1 MSFSSLSWA
10 SLSSMNRTKLLQ
22 GERRQQEVVGAGRRA
37 GSDGGGGGTR
47 DGRSPSP
54 APSSRALPDSARQP
68 TCAWP
73 GCAAW
78 RAPRAATAPGW
89 SASCCGCARP
99 TAGQTCSAGHA
110 QRQRPRVPWPP
121 GLTAPDG
128 CTGSPWMAWL
138 DGPEVVG
145 GSGGGG
151 GWSGGWRGGGWRL
164 GSSRS
169 RSGGCCYA
177 RWSGEP
183 LGWPA
188 NGARRAKLPHKSK
201 RPQGPAVE
209 IGG

>member
-151 GWSGGWRGGGWRL
+151 GLEARARAAVGAATRAGAVSRWGGPQTARGVRNCRTKASAPRGQL
-164 GSSRS
+164 
-169 RSGGCCYA
+169 
-177 RWSGEP
+177 
-183 LGWPA
+183 
-188 NGARRAKLPHKSK
+188 
-201 RPQGPAVE
+201 
-209 IGG
+209 